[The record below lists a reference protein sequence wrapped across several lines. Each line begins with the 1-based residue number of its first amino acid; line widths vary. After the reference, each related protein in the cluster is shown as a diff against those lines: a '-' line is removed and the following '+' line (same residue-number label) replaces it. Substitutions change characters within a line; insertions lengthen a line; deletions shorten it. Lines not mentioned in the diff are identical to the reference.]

1 MTAVLSGIR
10 VIEVGIWGYVPAA
23 GVALAEWGADVV
35 KIEHPEYGDPM
46 RGAAFNGVVPGAAGS
61 SVLYEVFN
69 RGKRSVGID
78 LDTDG
83 GHDLLLK
90 LVDGA
95 DVFVTNFMESAR
107 RRLRIDHDVVMAR
120 NPRIV
125 YARASGQGS
134 RGPDADKGGFDFVS
148 YWARTGA
155 GLGAMPGGAGAPATP
170 PSSGFGDIQSGLIL
184 AGGIA
189 AALLHRERTGEGVLV
204 DSSLLAAGLWA
215 MQPSLAG
222 VHVSGADDM
231 PRWDH
236 HRPPNPLVNTYRIA
250 DGRFV
255 MLSMLDSDRYWP
267 GLCAALGQA
276 ELGGDARFATAVSR
290 AEHVTACVA
299 ELDRI
304 FAGHDLE
311 HWKARLATQEGP
323 WAIIK
328 TAAEALHDP
337 QATENG
343 YVRWIGYE
351 DGSRLP
357 VAAVPVGFGGP
368 TGIPAPPT
376 AAAPAPRHAAH
387 TDEVLLECGLSW
399 DELLEHKVKGAVS

>member
-23 GVALAEWGADVV
+23 GVALAEWGADVI

-46 RGAAFNGVVPGAAGS
+46 RGAAFNGVVPGANGS

-78 LDTDG
+78 LHTDG

-107 RRLRIDHDVVMAR
+107 RRLLIDHDVVMAR
-120 NPRIV
+120 NPGIV

-134 RGPDADKGGFDFVS
+134 LGPDADKGGFDFVS

-155 GLGAMPGGAGAPATP
+155 SLGAMPGGAGAPATP
-170 PSSGFGDIQSGLIL
+170 PSSGFGDLQSGLIL

-236 HRPPNPLVNTYRIA
+236 DRPPNPLVNTYRTA

-255 MLSMLDSDRYWP
+255 MLSMLDSDRHWP
-267 GLCAALGQA
+267 GLCAALGRA
-276 ELGGDARFATAVSR
+276 ELADDARFATAVSR

-304 FAGHDLE
+304 LAGHDLE
-311 HWKARLATQEGP
+311 HWRARLATQDGP

-368 TGIPAPPT
+368 TGIPVPET